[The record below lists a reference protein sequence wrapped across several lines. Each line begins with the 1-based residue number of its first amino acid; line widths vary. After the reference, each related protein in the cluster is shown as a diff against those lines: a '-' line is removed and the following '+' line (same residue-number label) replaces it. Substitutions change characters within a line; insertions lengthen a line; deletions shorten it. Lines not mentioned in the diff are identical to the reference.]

1 MAYSFIDRQNVSAP
15 KGPSSVA
22 QEYKREHVCHMFN
35 AQPALS
41 NDYFDV
47 AMNVYSIIAGI
58 LSVYNK
64 SRVAQD

>member
-1 MAYSFIDRQNVSAP
+1 
-15 KGPSSVA
+15 
-22 QEYKREHVCHMFN
+22 MFN

-64 SRVAQD
+64 SRVAQDWVYMLTHLW

>member
-1 MAYSFIDRQNVSAP
+1 
-15 KGPSSVA
+15 
-22 QEYKREHVCHMFN
+22 MFN

-41 NDYFDV
+41 NEYPDI

-64 SRVAQD
+64 SRVALDWVYMLTYLW